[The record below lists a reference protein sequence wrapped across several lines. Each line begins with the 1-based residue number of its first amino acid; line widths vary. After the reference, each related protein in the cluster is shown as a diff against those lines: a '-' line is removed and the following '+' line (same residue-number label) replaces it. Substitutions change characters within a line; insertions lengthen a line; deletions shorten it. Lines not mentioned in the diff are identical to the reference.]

1 MGIADDDIAKVRAS
15 VRLSEVVA
23 PHVTLRRAGRGMVGL
38 CPFHGEKTP
47 SFNVND
53 DTGRYMCFGCGAK
66 GDVFTFVQQI
76 EHLDFVGSV
85 ERLAASAGIELHYT
99 SGIDS
104 GERKR
109 RKELLA
115 LMDRAVEWYHSRLLE
130 SPDARAARD
139 YLRSRGLAG
148 DVARTYKIG
157 WAPDDWDQL
166 CRAMDAPAAML
177 SDVGLGFVNK
187 AGRLQDSFRARVMF
201 PIFDENGQA
210 VAFGGRILPG
220 STDPAK
226 YKNSSES
233 VIYAKSRTLYGVSWA
248 KGEIVKQDRVV
259 VCEGYTDV
267 IGFHRSGVA
276 TAVATCGTAL
286 TEDHVRLLKR
296 YAGNVVL
303 AFDADSAGQGAAERF
318 YAWEKKYDI
327 SVSVAQFPAGQDPGD
342 LANSD
347 PESLVAAINDAM
359 PFLGFR
365 LKRLFAATPLRSP
378 ESRAKVAQ
386 KAMELVNEHP
396 DPNVRLLYA
405 GEVATH
411 TGVSAAEL
419 AKVAERGSREPV
431 VVAAPVQPPAEGA
444 GFVAIALLIHR
455 WNEMA
460 PWLIEELFADDA
472 TREAFRALAAAE
484 GDVHVALAGIDVGH
498 PAATIIERASVYEAE
513 GDPQIE
519 ARVLIA
525 AAVRRELTTR
535 RPRGGSPTA
544 HDSDADALER
554 IQEERRA
561 RIALEDLN
569 KPDRAGPAA
578 VQLLQWLAARAALR

>member
-15 VRLSEVVA
+15 ITLSEVVA
-23 PHVTLRRAGRGMVGL
+23 PHVSLRRAGRGMVGL

-53 DTGRYMCFGCGAK
+53 ETGRYMCFGCGAK

-76 EHLDFVGSV
+76 EHVDFVGSV
-85 ERLAASAGIELHYT
+85 ERLAAKAGIELHYT
-99 SGIDS
+99 SGIDN

-115 LMDRAVEWYHSRLLE
+115 LMDRAVEWYHQRLLE
-130 SPDARAARD
+130 GPDARAARD
-139 YLRSRGLAG
+139 YLRTRGLAG

-166 CRAMDAPAAML
+166 CRALDAPSKML

-276 TAVATCGTAL
+276 TAVAT
-286 TEDHVRLLKR
+286 
-296 YAGNVVL
+296 
-303 AFDADSAGQGAAERF
+303 
-318 YAWEKKYDI
+318 
-327 SVSVAQFPAGQDPGD
+327 
-342 LANSD
+342 
-347 PESLVAAINDAM
+347 
-359 PFLGFR
+359 
-365 LKRLFAATPLRSP
+365 PLR
-378 ESRAKVAQ
+378 
-386 KAMELVNEHP
+386 
-396 DPNVRLLYA
+396 
-405 GEVATH
+405 
-411 TGVSAAEL
+411 
-419 AKVAERGSREPV
+419 
-431 VVAAPVQPPAEGA
+431 
-444 GFVAIALLIHR
+444 
-455 WNEMA
+455 
-460 PWLIEELFADDA
+460 
-472 TREAFRALAAAE
+472 
-484 GDVHVALAGIDVGH
+484 
-498 PAATIIERASVYEAE
+498 
-513 GDPQIE
+513 
-519 ARVLIA
+519 
-525 AAVRRELTTR
+525 
-535 RPRGGSPTA
+535 
-544 HDSDADALER
+544 
-554 IQEERRA
+554 
-561 RIALEDLN
+561 
-569 KPDRAGPAA
+569 
-578 VQLLQWLAARAALR
+578 